1 MSPKT
6 RIIVN
11 TLAQNV
17 RSIINIVLSLYSTRI
32 VMDAL
37 GQSDYG
43 VYMLV
48 AGVVSFLNFFTNS
61 LTLTT
66 QRHISYCHGAGR
78 KEEAKAFFANS
89 YLLLL
94 VIGLALAGLLALLTR
109 YIFDSGFL
117 KVDASRLTEAKMVY
131 ILVIGSVLM
140 TLMTSPFRALLISYE
155 NIVYISIIEVLDGV
169 LKLSAVF
176 ILYYISDYRL
186 TTYAVIIMLVMLFN
200 LLAFMIY
207 CQRNY
212 PESCILPSLKQWNTE
227 VQKKI
232 VGFAT
237 WSLYGMVCVLVR
249 AQGIAMLINHLQKGT
264 LLNSS
269 YGIATQVQGA
279 VTFFA
284 SAIHNSLKPQV
295 IKAEGAGDHQRAIR
309 LAETACKYS
318 FLILLLVVAPILA
331 ELPLVLTVWLKDV
344 PLYCAIFCGVILIS
358 VLTDQ
363 LVLGLTLIVEA
374 IGKIRNYS
382 LWKYTVKIL
391 ALPAMYFGVN
401 AGLSIAE
408 GFMFYWVFEFLST
421 VVTIVY
427 ICYTTGETFGSYL
440 RNVVLKIFPPSLLVG
455 LTAYSSLLLFD
466 ATPWR
471 ILLTGGM
478 TTLVGVLTIW
488 CFAASPQERTYV
500 LSMIIN
506 RFECIYKKLWRIK

>member
-1 MSPKT
+1 MNTKT

-11 TLAQNV
+11 TLAQNL
-17 RSIINIVLSLYSTRI
+17 RSIVNIVLSLYSTRI

-94 VIGLALAGLLALLTR
+94 VIGFALAGLLASLTA

-186 TTYAVIIMLVMLFN
+186 TTYAAIILLVMLFN

-207 CQRNY
+207 CQRKY
-212 PESCILPSLKQWNTE
+212 PESCILPSPRQWNAKI
-227 VQKKI
+227 QKKI

-237 WSLYGMVCVLVR
+237 WNLYGMGCIVVR
-249 AQGIAMLINHLQKGT
+249 TQGVAVLINNFFKGT

-269 YGIATQVQGA
+269 YGIAMQVQGSIS
-279 VTFFA
+279 FFS
-284 SAIHNSLKPQV
+284 SAIHKSIVPQIV
-295 IKAEGAGDHQRAIR
+295 KSEAAGNHKRAIS
-309 LAETACKYS
+309 LSETACKFG
-318 FLILLLVVAPILA
+318 FLILLLVLAPIIA
-331 ELPLVLTVWLKDV
+331 ELPMILGVWLKEV
-344 PLYCAIFCGVILIS
+344 PPYCVVFTTIILLTA
-358 VLTDQ
+358 LTDQ
-363 LVLGLTLIVEA
+363 LSAGLTLLISA
-374 IGKIRNYS
+374 SGRIRNFS
-382 LWKYTVKIL
+382 LLNFTIKVL
-391 ALPAMYFGVN
+391 ALPAMFLGVQI
-401 AGLSIAE
+401 GLSISEA
-408 GFMFYWVFEFLST
+408 FIFYWFFELLSSVAAIT
-421 VVTIVY
+421 Y
-427 ICYTTGETFGSYL
+427 ICNSTEETFVSYL
-440 RNVVLKIFPPSLLVG
+440 RNVFFKIMPPLLIVVCV
-455 LTAYSSLLLFD
+455 AYASRLLFD
-466 ATPWR
+466 ETPLR
-471 ILLTGGM
+471 IILTGIM
-478 TTLVGVLTIW
+478 TLSVGIFAIW
-488 CFAASPQERTYV
+488 YLSLLPQERNYL
-500 LSMIIN
+500 LSIMTSKIN
-506 RFECIYKKLWRIK
+506 KTK